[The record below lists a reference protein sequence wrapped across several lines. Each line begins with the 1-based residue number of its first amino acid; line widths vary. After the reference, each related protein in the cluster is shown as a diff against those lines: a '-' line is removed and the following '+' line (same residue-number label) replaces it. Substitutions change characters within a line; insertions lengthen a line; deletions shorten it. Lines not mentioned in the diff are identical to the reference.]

1 MAKLSKHS
9 AHGTS
14 FYNTVIKT
22 SVNEL
27 IRVLGQPQFEDNT
40 GEDKTN
46 FDFVCETKDGDVF
59 TIYDWKYYRPIDKD
73 EMIEFHI
80 GGKASH
86 VTQQARIELLILLA
100 K

>member
-27 IRVLGQPQFEDNT
+27 IRVLGKPHFAENT

-46 FDFVCETKDGDVF
+46 FDFVCETDEGDIF
-59 TIYDWKYYRPIDKD
+59 TIYDWKQYRPIGED
-73 EMIEFHI
+73 EIIEFHI

-86 VTQQARIELLILLA
+86 VTQRARIELLILLA

>member
-14 FYNTVIKT
+14 FYNTTIT
-22 SVNEL
+22 TTVNEL
-27 IRVLGQPQFEDNT
+27 IRVLGKPQCEFNT

-46 FDFVCETKDGDVF
+46 FDFVCETDNGDVF
-59 TIYDWKYYRPIDKD
+59 TIYDWKYYRPLDLD
-73 EMIEFHI
+73 ETIEFHI